1 MLRRI
6 VFSLVLLA
14 PLLAGAAPTPV
25 EQDRY
30 RFPSAAGR
38 HGMVASPEA
47 RASRA
52 GIQVL
57 KEGGN
62 AVDAAVTMAF
72 VLAVTLP
79 RAGNIGGGGFMLIRD
94 PQGKVYALDFRERAP
109 AASTRTMLQD
119 GQGDRDA
126 DKATVGALS
135 VGVPGTVAGM
145 DLALK
150 RFGRWDL
157 KRAVAPARKIAE
169 TGFPVPSWL
178 TDEVERVRPNLTRF
192 PDSKRIFFPNGL
204 PLPTDSVWK
213 QPELASTLA
222 AIQIRGQA
230 GFYEGPVAAKIA
242 KSIQVHGGLMT
253 VQDLKNYKAL
263 WREPVHGTYRGYD
276 IASMPP
282 PSSGGVHLIQ
292 ALNVL
297 EGFPMREDGLN
308 SAINLH
314 RIIETLR
321 QCYAD
326 RSQWLG
332 DPDFVKVPVEYLTS
346 KDYAKKIRDQI
357 PDRKARTSEQ
367 VAPARIP
374 GYESD
379 QTTHLSVADEKGWS
393 VSMTYTLNFSY
404 GSGLVAEGTGVLL
417 NDEMDDFAAAP
428 NKPNGFGLLG
438 GKANAIEPGK
448 RPLSSMTPTIVQ
460 RDGQFVAAVGSPGG
474 STIITAV
481 LQVILGLVDFDQNA
495 QSAVCEARIH
505 HQWYPDEVNYE
516 QGFSPD
522 TIALLKSWGQNMRRA
537 DSIGHCM
544 LVRRLPNGDFEG
556 GADPRRTG
564 GMALGY

>member
-1 MLRRI
+1 MLRGTLL
-6 VFSLVLLA
+6 FLSLTLV
-14 PLLAGAAPTPV
+14 AGAAPTPV

-30 RFPSAAGR
+30 RFPSAVGR
-38 HGMVASPEA
+38 HGMVASPEV

-57 KEGGN
+57 KDGGN

-94 PQGKVYALDFRERAP
+94 PQGKVYALDFREEAP
-109 AASTRTMLQD
+109 AGSTKNMLQD
-119 GQGDRDA
+119 GKGNRDA
-126 DKATVGALS
+126 DKATIGALS

-150 RFGRWDL
+150 RFGHWDI
-157 KRAVAPARKIAE
+157 KRAVAPAHKIAE
-169 TGFPVPSWL
+169 NGFHVPPWL
-178 TDEVERVRPNLTRF
+178 TDEVERVRPGLSRF
-192 PDSKRIFFPNGL
+192 PDSKRIFFPNGF
-204 PLPTDSVWK
+204 PLPADSVWK
-213 QPELASTLA
+213 QPELAATLA
-222 AIQIRGQA
+222 AIQVKGPA

-242 KSIQVHGGLMT
+242 KSIKLHGGVMT
-253 VQDLKNYKAL
+253 VQDLKNYKAV
-263 WREPVHGTYRGYD
+263 WRDPVHGTYRGYD
-276 IASMPP
+276 IDSMPP

-297 EGFPMREDGLN
+297 EGFPLREDGLN

-314 RIIETLR
+314 RMIETLR

-326 RSQWLG
+326 RSEWLG
-332 DPDFVKVPVEYLTS
+332 DPDFVKVPVEWLTS
-346 KDYAKKIRDQI
+346 KVYAKQIRDQI
-357 PDRKARTSEQ
+357 PDKKARHSGDVKPTQ
-367 VAPARIP
+367 TPVH
-374 GYESD
+374 ESP
-379 QTTHLSVADEKGWS
+379 QTTHLSVVDDKGWA

-417 NDEMDDFAAAP
+417 NDEMDDFSAAP
-428 NKPNGFGLLG
+428 GKANGFGLLG
-438 GKANAIEPGK
+438 GSANAIEPGK

-460 RDGQFVAAVGSPGG
+460 KDGHFVAAVGSPGG
-474 STIITAV
+474 SHIITAV
-481 LQVILGLVDFDQNA
+481 LQVVLGLVDFDQNA

-505 HQWYPDEVNYE
+505 HQWYPDEVEYE

-522 TIALLKSWGQNMRRA
+522 TIGLLKSWGHNMRRA
-537 DSIGHCM
+537 DSLGHCM

-564 GMALGY
+564 GTALGY

>member
-1 MLRRI
+1 MLRKFVI
-6 VFSLVLLA
+6 SLSLLV
-14 PLLAGAAPTPV
+14 PLVAGAAPTPV
-25 EQDRY
+25 EQDRF
-30 RFPSAAGR
+30 RFPSAVGR
-38 HGMVASPEA
+38 HGMVASPEL

-52 GIQVL
+52 GLQVL
-57 KEGGN
+57 KDGGN

-94 PQGKVYALDFRERAP
+94 PEGKVYALDFRERAP
-109 AASTRTMLQD
+109 EKSTRTMLQD
-119 GQGDRDA
+119 DKGNRDA
-126 DKATVGALS
+126 DKATIGALS

-145 DLALK
+145 NLAIK
-150 RFGRWDL
+150 RFGSWDL

-169 TGFPVPSWL
+169 NGFHVPPWL
-178 TDEVERVRPNLTRF
+178 TDEVERVRPGLSRF
-192 PDSKRIFFPNGL
+192 PDSKRIFFPGGF

-213 QPELASTLA
+213 QPELAATLGM
-222 AIQIRGQA
+222 IELRGPA

-242 KSIQVHGGLMT
+242 KSIQVHGGVMT
-253 VQDLKNYKAL
+253 LQDLKSYKAV

-276 IASMPP
+276 VSSMPP

-297 EGFPMREDGLN
+297 EGYPLREDGLN

-332 DPDFVKVPVEYLTS
+332 DPDFVKVPVDYLTS
-346 KDYAKKIRDQI
+346 KDYAKKIREQI

-367 VAPARIP
+367 IGPTQIP

-379 QTTHLSVADEKGWS
+379 QTTHLSVADDKGWA
-393 VSMTYTLNFSY
+393 VAMTYTLNFSY

-417 NDEMDDFAAAP
+417 NDEMDDFSAAP
-428 NKPNGFGLLG
+428 GRPNGFGLLG

-460 RDGQFVAAVGSPGG
+460 HDGQFVAAVGSPGG
-474 STIITAV
+474 STIITTV

-495 QSAVCEARIH
+495 QSAVCETRIH
-505 HQWYPDEVNYE
+505 HQWYPDEVKYE
-516 QGFSPD
+516 QGLSPD
-522 TIALLKSWGQNMRRA
+522 TLSLLKSWGHNMKRA
-537 DSIGHCM
+537 DSVGHSM

-564 GMALGY
+564 GTALGY